1 MLLIDDY
8 INTICTPTFFYSYE
22 FATFK
27 VQTFNARAHF
37 FKNWHHHCIFPG
49 SFFHIWQFFFGI
61 LLIVHCMQCFS
72 KKTNPVQIN
81 VTVIPVY
88 ENNRRHQVYFCQPY
102 NTPLIARQPARGQH
116 ATACAPLIVII
127 TPSFFVRTSSR
138 RGLRS
143 SAIRLAICMQSLIVL
158 SKGR

>member
-8 INTICTPTFFYSYE
+8 INTICTPTFFYFYE
-22 FATFK
+22 LATFK

-37 FKNWHHHCIFPG
+37 LKPASTG

-81 VTVIPVY
+81 VAVIPVY
-88 ENNRRHQVYFCQPY
+88 NNINRRHQIYFCQPY

-138 RGLRS
+138 RGLRC